1 MTLDRARLGSGA
13 ARPSERSASA
23 VVVAVMLALV
33 GVAVSLWRP
42 LAPSLGPVTTD
53 LDDFAPTIL
62 RTVEA
67 FREPRYVAG
76 VLRLTLELGIPLLVV
91 WTRAGRRFV
100 ARVAGPS
107 AHAPW
112 RGGLV
117 AAAIAL
123 VMAVAELPLDVWIGY
138 VHAGRWGFRAAGP
151 LLWARDRALT
161 VLIGALAVGIAAVV
175 LLWAVRRWPRSW
187 HWRLVTIGT
196 VLAALV
202 VMAYPLLVAPL
213 FGSQTPLAAGP
224 VRDEVESVL
233 AAAGEAG
240 LPIVVEDAS
249 TRTTK
254 VNAYVSGLGP
264 TREVVLYDTILA
276 LPPDQVAVVVAHEL
290 AHREHRDLPRGVLLT
305 AAALLVSLVLL
316 RGLWTSPPVAAQVG
330 ARGPH
335 DPRMAAFAVAFAAA
349 VMLVGQPLGSALSRR
364 AEAAADHRAIELT
377 GDADLLMRTARTFV
391 VRDLSQ
397 PDPPRWAMLLWATHP
412 SVDQRIRSAV
422 AAARAEGLPL
432 PSLAEVRAD
441 ERGLR
446 HPAIGSIST
455 DPSD

>member
-138 VHAGRWGFRAAGP
+138 VHDGEWGFRAADAG
-151 LLWARDRALT
+151 LWARDRA
-161 VLIGALAVGIAAVV
+161 VAIGLSLVVAWLAGTILVWAVG
-175 LLWAVRRWPRSW
+175 RWPRSW
-187 HWRLVTIGT
+187 PWRLVTIGT
-196 VLAALV
+196 LLAAVLV
-202 VMAYPLLVAPL
+202 LVHPLVIEPL
-213 FGSQTPLAAGP
+213 FAQRTPLAEGP
-224 VRDEVESVL
+224 VRDEIETVL
-233 AAAGEAG
+233 TAAGEPD
-240 LPIVVEDAS
+240 LPIWVSDAS
-249 TRTTK
+249 TRSTR
-254 VNAYVSGLGP
+254 VNAYVTGLGP
-264 TREVVLYDTILA
+264 TRAVVLYDNILE

-290 AHREHRDLPRGVLLT
+290 AHREHADLPRGVLLT
-305 AAALLVSLVLL
+305 AAALLVPLLLL
-316 RGLWTSPPVAAQVG
+316 RSLWRSPGAAALVD
-330 ARGPH
+330 ARGPT
-335 DPRMAAFAVAFAAA
+335 DARLVAVAVAFAAL
-349 VMLVGQPLGSALSRR
+349 VTLVGQPIGNWVSRR
-364 AEAAADHRAIELT
+364 AEAAADHRALTLT
-377 GDADLLMRTARTFV
+377 GGADVLVRTARTFT

-397 PDPPRWAMLLWATHP
+397 PEPPRWAVLLWATHP
-412 SVDQRIRSAV
+412 TVGDRIRAGV
-422 AAARAEGLPL
+422 QHARAAGLPL
-432 PSLAEVRAD
+432 PAVEELREAER
-441 ERGLR
+441 EIQ
-446 HPAIGSIST
+446 HPAIPAAGG
-455 DPSD
+455 

>member
-1 MTLDRARLGSGA
+1 VSRRSRPRLAPGRRERIGA
-13 ARPSERSASA
+13 AAA
-23 VVVAVMLALV
+23 VAVGLAAIGL
-33 GVAVSLWRP
+33 AASIWRP
-42 LAPSLGPVTTD
+42 LAPATGAVATE
-53 LDDFAPTIL
+53 LDEFAPEVL
-62 RTVEA
+62 ATVA
-67 FREPRYVAG
+67 AYRSPLYAAGLLHLVLTVA
-76 VLRLTLELGIPLLVV
+76 VPLLVLFTV
-91 WTRAGRRFV
+91 TGRAWVRRLAGRRTD
-100 ARVAGPS
+100 AI
-107 AHAPW
+107 W

-117 AAAIAL
+117 AAGVAILTGL
-123 VMAVAELPLDVWIGY
+123 VTLPLDVWIGY

-161 VLIGALAVGIAAVV
+161 VLIGALAVAVAAVV

-233 AAAGEAG
+233 ASAGEAG

-305 AAALLVSLVLL
+305 AAALLVSLLLL
-316 RGLWTSPPVAAQVG
+316 RGLWTSPTVAAQVG

-377 GDADLLMRTARTFV
+377 GEADLLMRTARTFV

-412 SVDQRIRSAV
+412 SADQRIRSAV
-422 AAARAEGLPL
+422 AAARAQDLPL
-432 PSLAEVRAD
+432 PPLAEVRAD

-446 HPAIGSIST
+446 HPAIGSVST
-455 DPSD
+455 DRAD